1 MENQDNYGVAS
12 WLLSVD
18 GTHCRIQEPR
28 SVPDKDWYSH
38 KHHKPCVSYELGVH
52 LFESRLVWMNGPFKG
67 GEPDLVVFR
76 KPNGLKATIPEHSML
91 IGDKGYAGENTVSIP
106 NRLDS
111 QAVKLFKK
119 RARARHES
127 FNGRIKSFAILSER
141 FRHTLDNHKIVFEA
155 VCVICQYNMQYGQPL
170 FDI

>member
-1 MENQDNYGVAS
+1 
-12 WLLSVD
+12 
-18 GTHCRIQEPR
+18 
-28 SVPDKDWYSH
+28 
-38 KHHKPCVSYELGVH
+38 
-52 LFESRLVWMNGPFKG
+52 MNGPFKG

-76 KPNGLKATIPEHSML
+76 KPNGSKATIPEHSML